1 MEKKNF
7 DRVFYFTYTPS
18 LSTNQFQGALNI
30 DFSGITNQY
39 DVVDLK
45 QSTIDDK
52 VVVTVFA
59 RKRPG

>member
-1 MEKKNF
+1 MDKKNF

-39 DVVDLK
+39 DIVDLK
-45 QSTIDDK
+45 QCASNLLLED
-52 VVVTVFA
+52 FNS
-59 RKRPG
+59 